1 MLVVPP
7 GWWHQLSFEDRVLSI
22 SAQRLVTEKTT
33 RVRDGMKGG
42 FMGKPWK
49 NHGKRHGK
57 WKNHGKTMEK
67 AMKNEKK
74 VILLGNK
81 GTSLGICLGN
91 HLEDLIFEIRL

>member
-1 MLVVPP
+1 M
-7 GWWHQLSFEDRVLSI
+7 LSI

-67 AMKNEKK
+67 AMKNGKK
-74 VILLGNK
+74 GDFTGKQGDFTGDMLGK
-81 GTSLGICLGN
+81 PS
-91 HLEDLIFEIRL
+91 

>member
-1 MLVVPP
+1 VLVVPP

-74 VILLGNK
+74 GDFTGKQGDFTGDMLGK
-81 GTSLGICLGN
+81 PS
-91 HLEDLIFEIRL
+91 